1 MSPPNAQHS
10 PPPKALIWLLGFDE
24 PVIPLSGDAFEA
36 EVERHYPWNLKVN
49 ILELG
54 TFLFGLSFIS
64 SGTILP
70 LFLSKLTTNPLAFG
84 LMALLAQGAWYL
96 PQIFTAHL
104 TERLPRK
111 QPIVVR
117 LGFFSER
124 VPLWLLPVA
133 ALQAVTA
140 PGLSIALLLFAYAW
154 HGLGAGLIAPAWQE
168 LVGRCFPPERRG
180 RYMGMGS
187 FVGTGS
193 GVLGSIVSIWLLG
206 ALAFPFNFAVI
217 FAIGALTITLGIF
230 LLAMVREPIPV
241 SAARPQS
248 QREFWAG
255 LPVLLRANRN
265 FARFLAARLL
275 LSLGGMG
282 LGFVTASA
290 VQIWHV
296 GDQSVGFFTALQLLG
311 QALGT
316 LAFGF
321 LADRHGHKVCLEV
334 TAVSGAL
341 AFGIAWLATSGWI
354 YYVVFFLLGL
364 AAGGLLVSGILMALE
379 LAEPGRQPTY
389 VGIANTGIGIV
400 GVFSPLLGAGLATV
414 GYPLLFLASTI
425 AFCLALLA
433 FRFGVEEPRRQKV
446 SSDLAF

>member
-1 MSPPNAQHS
+1 
-10 PPPKALIWLLGFDE
+10 
-24 PVIPLSGDAFEA
+24 
-36 EVERHYPWNLKVN
+36 
-49 ILELG
+49 
-54 TFLFGLSFIS
+54 
-64 SGTILP
+64 
-70 LFLSKLTTNPLAFG
+70 
-84 LMALLAQGAWYL
+84 
-96 PQIFTAHL
+96 
-104 TERLPRK
+104 
-111 QPIVVR
+111 
-117 LGFFSER
+117 
-124 VPLWLLPVA
+124 
-133 ALQAVTA
+133 
-140 PGLSIALLLFAYAW
+140 
-154 HGLGAGLIAPAWQE
+154 
-168 LVGRCFPPERRG
+168 
-180 RYMGMGS
+180 
-187 FVGTGS
+187 
-193 GVLGSIVSIWLLG
+193 
-206 ALAFPFNFAVI
+206 
-217 FAIGALTITLGIF
+217 
-230 LLAMVREPIPV
+230 MVREPIPL

-316 LAFGF
+316 LAYGF

-400 GVFSPLLGAGLATV
+400 GMFSPLLGAGLATV